1 MQETNENCSWQE
13 VYKLNGIVLDADEDF
28 DNVELDEIDEI
39 VIGFTSPLKNVVK
52 FNVPEIVLKPWE
64 G

>member
-1 MQETNENCSWQE
+1 MRKTQEDCSWQE

-39 VIGFTSPLKNVVK
+39 VIGFTSPLKSVLK
-52 FNVPEIVLKPWE
+52 FDVPEIILRH
-64 G
+64 